1 MRTAGHCYSPVHA
14 VSVVSVGRAENNR
27 LARMGPYAIP
37 KEMVSA
43 GIHPDIRADHAS
55 ISMFMRV

>member
-1 MRTAGHCYSPVHA
+1 
-14 VSVVSVGRAENNR
+14 VSVVSVGPAENNR

-55 ISMFMRV
+55 IGMFMRV